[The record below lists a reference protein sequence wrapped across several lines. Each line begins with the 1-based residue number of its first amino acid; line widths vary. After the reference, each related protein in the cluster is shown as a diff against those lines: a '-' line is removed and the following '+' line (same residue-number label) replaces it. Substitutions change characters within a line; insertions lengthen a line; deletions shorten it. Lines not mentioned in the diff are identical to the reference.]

1 MTSPVDS
8 QSERDG
14 YEHRDA
20 RVRNL
25 LYVGLIILATLLVSA
40 AGVAGLIR
48 YFDLQTSTAI
58 TRAEAHSQI
67 PPEPRLEAFPP
78 ANGEEIVSQARQR
91 LEHYA
96 WIDRSAGVVQI
107 PISRA
112 ISILTE
118 TGWPQPSGNALGAEP
133 RETQTYR
140 KATQ

>member
-1 MTSPVDS
+1 MTAPVDS

-40 AGVAGLIR
+40 AAVAGLIR
-48 YFDLQTSTAI
+48 YLDLQTSTAI
-58 TRAEAHSQI
+58 TRAEAHSQV

-78 ANGEEIVSQARQR
+78 GHGARIVAQGRQR

-107 PISRA
+107 PITRA
-112 ISILTE
+112 MSILTE
-118 TGWPQPSGNALGAEP
+118 TGWPQPPDNALGAEP

>member
-1 MTSPVDS
+1 MTGPVDA
-8 QSERDG
+8 QSEHDG

-25 LYVGLIILATLLVSA
+25 LYIGLIILATLIISA
-40 AGVAGLIR
+40 GAVAGLIA

-58 TRAEAHSQI
+58 TRAEARSQI

-78 ANGEEIVSQARQR
+78 GNGERIVARGRQR
-91 LEHYA
+91 LEGYA

-107 PISRA
+107 PVNRA
-112 ISILTE
+112 MSILVE
-118 TGWPQPSGNALGAEP
+118 TGWPQRPDDPLGPAP